1 MEQLTLLCAT
11 QFRASSPARKMP
23 ADMPPDNEQLEV
35 RSRWDFLP
43 GMALSSLE
51 LAPGLNSHCLI
62 LVGALQPI
70 VDGALDIYFSFHL
83 KKSGQVGATIIS
95 FS

>member
-1 MEQLTLLCAT
+1 MEQLTLLCDT
-11 QFRASSPARKMP
+11 QFRASSSAWKMP

-43 GMALSSLE
+43 VMALSSLE
-51 LAPGLNSHCLI
+51 LAP
-62 LVGALQPI
+62 ALQPI

-83 KKSGQVGATIIS
+83 KNLIK
-95 FS
+95 

>member
-11 QFRASSPARKMP
+11 QFKASSSAWNMP

-43 GMALSSLE
+43 VMTLSSLE
-51 LAPGLNSHCLI
+51 LAPI
-62 LVGALQPI
+62 L
-70 VDGALDIYFSFHL
+70 
-83 KKSGQVGATIIS
+83 
-95 FS
+95 